1 MFKDD
6 ILLLTPLTGVSSVMY
21 TFYVEKG
28 ITIIPWQASSKQCF
42 ASIVYRSQVCYMYV
56 SFVTTQ
62 TLYICL

>member
-28 ITIIPWQASSKQCF
+28 ITIIPWQASSKQ
-42 ASIVYRSQVCYMYV
+42 
-56 SFVTTQ
+56 
-62 TLYICL
+62 